1 VSSSRRFALALAVCL
16 ASVVVAP
23 AALADG
29 DPASDYL
36 ITQPLFVPFGNG
48 TSTSKAAELDRLLVD
63 AKAKGLPLKVAVIA
77 SPYDLGSIPSL
88 FRQPQR
94 YATFLGEEDY
104 YFFKDELLVVMP
116 NGYGLFKA
124 KVGVPAADKRVIA
137 ALPAPNSNDGNLLIG
152 AAERAVQA
160 LAAKRGLTVSAVG
173 VRKSGPNTTDER
185 VEIAVGVLVL
195 TAAGLLVRLFLRR
208 RSRHAAA

>member
-1 VSSSRRFALALAVCL
+1 MTALAVL
-16 ASVVVAP
+16 AVSLAAVP

-36 ITQPLFVPFGNG
+36 ITQPIFVPFGNH
-48 TSTSKAAELDRLLVD
+48 TSSQKAGELDRLLID
-63 AKAKGLPLKVAVIA
+63 ARAKGFPLKVAVIA
-77 SPYDLGSIPSL
+77 SPYDLGSIPGL

-94 YATFLGEEDY
+94 YATFLGQEDY

-124 KVGVPAADKRVIA
+124 KGLSPDDKRVLAKLPPPGTTNGDELIA
-137 ALPAPNSNDGNLLIG
+137 

-160 LAAKRGLTVSAVG
+160 LAERRGLTLSPSGSSSSSSANHD
-173 VRKSGPNTTDER
+173 RI
-185 VEIAVGVLVL
+185 EIAAGVLVL
-195 TAAGLLVRLFLRR
+195 AAVALLARFLLRR
-208 RSRHAAA
+208 RRRAAA